1 MRNFILDTNILM
13 AYLKANTKL
22 FNKVSEDNNLNDED
36 AFIMISSIT
45 KGEML
50 SLALQNNWGERKVS
64 ILTKLLNEFVIID
77 VAGNDDNLLNAYAEI
92 DAFSLQRHPKRKLKG
107 SAKPMGKNDMWIAA
121 TAFATNATLL
131 TADGKFKI
139 RCTQVKYLYLL
150 SKLELQPAVNPFRR
164 TDSNITGR

>member
-13 AYLKANTKL
+13 AYLKANTVL
-22 FNKVSEDNNLNDED
+22 FNKVSEDNKLNDED

-64 ILTKLLNEFVIID
+64 SLSKLLNEFVIID
-77 VAGNDDNLLNAYAEI
+77 IGGNDELLLNAYAEI
-92 DAFSLQRHPKRKLKG
+92 DAFSLQRHSTKKLKG

-131 TADGKFKI
+131 TTDGKFMHLDK
-139 RCTQVKYLYLL
+139 
-150 SKLELQPAVNPFRR
+150 EF
-164 TDSNITGR
+164 ITIKFYHPNSV